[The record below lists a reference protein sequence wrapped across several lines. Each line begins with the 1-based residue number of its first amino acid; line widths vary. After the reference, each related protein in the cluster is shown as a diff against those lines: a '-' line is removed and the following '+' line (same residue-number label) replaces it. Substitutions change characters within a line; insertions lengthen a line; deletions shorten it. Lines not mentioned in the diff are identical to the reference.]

1 MASPSDGTLLPLRP
15 ALREEH
21 PSPKSGPVKGKKLCG
36 GGELR
41 QVVDPAFQFFV
52 RDVTFIDRTQLS
64 QLQNQ
69 KKSLL
74 FLLQRTD
81 DHDNT
86 PRASPRNE

>member
-1 MASPSDGTLLPLRP
+1 MASPSDGTPVPLRP

-21 PSPKSGPVKGKKLCG
+21 LSPKSGPVKGKRLCG

-41 QVVDPAFQFFV
+41 QVVDPALQFFV
-52 RDVTFIDRTQLS
+52 RDATFTDQTQLS

-69 KKSLL
+69 KESLL
-74 FLLQRTD
+74 SFLQRTD

-86 PRASPRNE
+86 PRASLRNE